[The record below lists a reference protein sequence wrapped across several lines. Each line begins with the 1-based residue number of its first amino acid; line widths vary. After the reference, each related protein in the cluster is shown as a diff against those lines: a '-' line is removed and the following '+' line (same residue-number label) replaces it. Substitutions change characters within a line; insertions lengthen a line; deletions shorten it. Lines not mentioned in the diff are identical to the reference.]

1 MKNVI
6 LKSIN
11 AWLITLLL
19 LSVSLSYSCKDK
31 VYTLGAAPT
40 DSQVIIEKSAGA
52 DANHWVLKNKST
64 TVGVAYWDLGNG
76 ASASGNEV
84 TVFYP
89 DVDTYKVVL
98 TLAASGGMA
107 STSITH
113 SQTVADPKAGNLV
126 KGGKFATAGDIAQ
139 WTIQRIGDN
148 VNSTIVFANGWV
160 TIDNTPWTWGQAAI
174 YQPIQVVAGQKYK
187 VDLKFKTDGVTNG
200 WFKVYACTTQP
211 VQLTEYGGPV
221 LVAEIGVWGDW
232 AVRGAPKAGLLSII
246 NDPNSGLKSGC
257 IVSFP
262 SSGTIWLEIQVG
274 AQELNDGISFTNV
287 EFRGVQ

>member
-1 MKNVI
+1 MKNRI

-19 LSVSLSYSCKDK
+19 LSVTLSYSCKEK

-40 DSQVIIEKSAGA
+40 DAQVVIEKSAGA

-76 ASASGNEV
+76 ATASGNEV

-89 DVDTYKVVL
+89 DVDVYKIVL

-139 WTIQRIGDN
+139 WTVQRIGDN

-160 TIDNTPWTWGQAAI
+160 TIDNTAWTWGQAAI

-187 VDLKFKTDGVTNG
+187 VDLKFKTDGIFNG

-211 VQLTEYGGPV
+211 TQLVEYSGPI
-221 LVAEIGVWGDW
+221 LVTEIGIWGDIP
-232 AVRGAPKAGLLSII
+232 AKTGLLSII
-246 NDPNSGLKSGC
+246 NNPDAGLKSGC
-257 IVSFP
+257 VVTFP
-262 SSGTIWLEIQVG
+262 ASGTIWLEIQAG
-274 AQELNDGISFTNV
+274 AQDMKDGVSFTNI

>member
-11 AWLITLLL
+11 TWLITLLL
-19 LSVSLSYSCKDK
+19 LSVTLNYSCKEK

-40 DSQVIIEKSAGA
+40 DAQVIIEKSAGA

-76 ASASGNEV
+76 ATATGNEV

-89 DVDTYKVVL
+89 DVDVYKIVL

-107 STSITH
+107 STTITH

-139 WTIQRIGDN
+139 WTVQRIGDN

-160 TIDNTPWTWGQAAI
+160 TIDNTAWTWGQAAI

-187 VDLKFKTDGVTNG
+187 VDLKFKTDGIFNG

-211 VQLTEYGGPV
+211 TQLVEYSGPI
-221 LVAEIGVWGDW
+221 LVTEIGIWGDIP
-232 AVRGAPKAGLLSII
+232 AKSGLLSII
-246 NDPNSGLKSGC
+246 NNPDAGLKSGC
-257 IVSFP
+257 VVTFP
-262 SSGTIWLEIQVG
+262 ASGTIWLEIQAG
-274 AQELNDGISFTNV
+274 AQDMKDGVSFTNI

>member
-1 MKNVI
+1 MKNRI

-19 LSVSLSYSCKDK
+19 LSVTLSYSCKEK

-40 DSQVIIEKSAGA
+40 DAQVVIEKSAGA

-76 ASASGNEV
+76 ATASGNEV

-89 DVDTYKVVL
+89 DVDAYKIVL

-139 WTIQRIGDN
+139 WTVQRIGDN

-160 TIDNTPWTWGQAAI
+160 TIDNTAWTWGQAAI

-187 VDLKFKTDGVTNG
+187 VDLKFKTDGIFNG

-211 VQLTEYGGPV
+211 TQLVEYSGPI
-221 LVAEIGVWGDW
+221 LVTEIGIWGDIP
-232 AVRGAPKAGLLSII
+232 AKTGLLSII
-246 NDPNSGLKSGC
+246 NNPDAGLKSGC
-257 IVSFP
+257 VVTFP
-262 SSGTIWLEIQVG
+262 ASGTIWLEIQAG
-274 AQELNDGISFTNV
+274 AQDMKDGVSFTNI